1 MGKQITFT
9 FTFTFTFFLRR
20 TYSSAKNKKAQDRWR
35 EEEEKL
41 LVQLWAEKHNF
52 AQHGVMFCSEI
63 LFSSATVAFRTI
75 FVFFSDFKSDL
86 SRTNLKLSSSATW
99 PAIEKRARSRN

>member
-1 MGKQITFT
+1 MPGSTS
-9 FTFTFTFFLRR
+9 LRR

-63 LFSSATVAFRTI
+63 LFSSATVAFRTN
-75 FVFFSDFKSDL
+75 FLLLADFKSDL
-86 SRTNLKLSSSATW
+86 SRTNLNKLFKKLNTQTSYFSL
-99 PAIEKRARSRN
+99 